1 MIDLKGTM
9 GIPFLKKSRFT
20 GSDGPLRFVLEKR
33 GAESVPADALWPGRE
48 AEPGT
53 GPAGEAVGVGVGGE
67 AVQGGVSGPAGDCL
81 AAVCWHG
88 PYCSDATPDTEKTT
102 AYFSFTKEG
111 LAQAQE
117 WLNAQR

>member
-9 GIPFLKKSRFT
+9 GIPLLKKSRFT
-20 GSDGPLRFVLEKR
+20 GSDGTLRFVLEKR
-33 GAESVPADALWPGRE
+33 SGESVPSDALWPGRE
-48 AEPGT
+48 IC
-53 GPAGEAVGVGVGGE
+53 AGE
-67 AVQGGVSGPAGDCL
+67 VSAEVSPEGAGAPAGDCL

-88 PYCSDATPDTEKTT
+88 LYASDVTPEEEKTT

>member
-20 GSDGPLRFVLEKR
+20 GSDGRLRFVLEKR
-33 GAESVPADALWPGRE
+33 GGETVPADALWPGTEPRE
-48 AEPGT
+48 DGET
-53 GPAGEAVGVGVGGE
+53 GA
-67 AVQGGVSGPAGDCL
+67 PAGDVL

-88 PYCSDATPDTEKTT
+88 PYCSDATPDEEKTT
-102 AYFSFTKEG
+102 AYFPFTKEG
-111 LAQAQE
+111 LARAQE